1 MPPLMTL
8 TSIDRTYDMGRIELH
23 ALRDVSV
30 SFHEGEMTAIMGAS
44 GSGKSTMMHILG
56 CLDRPSR
63 GEYYLDEENV
73 AGLGDDALSEIRNRK
88 IGFIF
93 QAFNLIPH
101 LSIVENVELPL
112 FYMGTRRRQRH
123 DLSMRAIDLVGLAGR
138 WRHAPSEL
146 SGGERQRVAIARAIV
161 HEPRVLLADEPT
173 GNLDSKTG
181 AEILAVLH
189 HLHDEGRTIIIV
201 THDNEIANSL
211 DRRITMKDGMILDD
225 LGTLELC

>member
-8 TSIDRTYDMGRIELH
+8 KSVDRTYHMGQVELS
-23 ALRDVSV
+23 ALRGVSV

-73 AGLGDDALSEIRNRK
+73 ARLGDNALSEIRNRK

-112 FYMGTRRRQRH
+112 FYMGARRRQRH
-123 DLSMRAIDLVGLAGR
+123 ELSMRAIDLVGLTDR

-189 HLHDEGRTIIIV
+189 RLHDEGRTIIIV
-201 THDNEIANSL
+201 THDNEIASGL
-211 DRRITMKDGMILDD
+211 DRRITMKDGIILDD
-225 LGTLELC
+225 LATLELC

>member
-1 MPPLMTL
+1 
-8 TSIDRTYDMGRIELH
+8 
-23 ALRDVSV
+23 
-30 SFHEGEMTAIMGAS
+30 
-44 GSGKSTMMHILG
+44 MHILG
-56 CLDRPSR
+56 CLDRPTR

-73 AGLGDDALSEIRNRK
+73 ARLGDNALSEIRNRK

-112 FYMGTRRRQRH
+112 FYMGARRRQRH
-123 DLSMRAIDLVGLAGR
+123 ELSMHAIDLVGLGDR

-189 HLHDEGRTIIIV
+189 HLHDDGRTLIVV
-201 THDNEIANSL
+201 THDNEIASGL
-211 DRRITMKDGMILDD
+211 GRRITMKDGMILDD
-225 LGTLELC
+225 LGVR